1 MKKKM
6 KSMIAMLVVMAMAV
20 MMTGCD
26 SKQVAIV
33 AKTTGIASAVG
44 WIALDNPTTL
54 QKVEVSKTL
63 DLVKSCITNI
73 QSGQSYVIVYSPII
87 QKYVLDNPN
96 IPAKDKPLILSG
108 SVTALTGL
116 DVLFANYPTWAE
128 DRDKAQ
134 AIAVAFIDGAKFGLG
149 MPDTDPVVMAAKNG
163 HLQRVKMARPV
174 GN

>member
-1 MKKKM
+1 MKKMM
-6 KSMIAMLVVMAMAV
+6 KSMIAMLVVAMAV

-26 SKQVAIV
+26 LKQVVVV

-44 WIALDNPTTL
+44 WIALDNPTTT

-63 DLVKSCITNI
+63 DVVKSCITNI
-73 QSGQSYVIVYSPII
+73 QAGQSYVIVYSPII

-116 DVLFANYPTWAE
+116 DVLFASYPTWAE

-134 AIAVAFIDGAKFGLG
+134 AVAVAFIDGAKFGLG
-149 MPDTDPVVMAAKNG
+149 MPDTDPVVMAARNG
-163 HLQRVKMARPV
+163 HLQRVKMARSV